1 MINSDENNDKQFDE
15 LTSKLR
21 HNIILI
27 ESEIYKQVLYHPKHY
42 FFPDI
47 LRSFSYKT
55 FYATMDLTFV
65 CLPGTKYN
73 RTNCIVTHS
82 HNI

>member
-55 FYATMDLTFV
+55 F
-65 CLPGTKYN
+65 
-73 RTNCIVTHS
+73 
-82 HNI
+82 